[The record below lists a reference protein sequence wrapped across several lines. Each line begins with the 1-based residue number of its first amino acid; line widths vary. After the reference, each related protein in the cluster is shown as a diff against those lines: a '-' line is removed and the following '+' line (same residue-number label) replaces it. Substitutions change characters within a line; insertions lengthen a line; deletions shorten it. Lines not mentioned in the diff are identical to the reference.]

1 MIIRIR
7 IIAICLIFSGAALA
21 ALFCSGRLVMNTTY
35 SVPVGLWWRVDET
48 LQCGDTVRVPIAAFK
63 STGWMPERYWRKNGW
78 GESRDFLKHV
88 AGLSGDLVEPDSSG
102 LLRVAGKVIA
112 NSAPLSFDKAGRPL
126 STFPLPVRLASD
138 EVWLL
143 SDSPRGFDS
152 RYLGPA
158 KREQCHKV
166 KPILTWSKR

>member
-21 ALFCSGRLVMNTTY
+21 ALFCSGRLVLNTTY
-35 SVPVGLWWRVDET
+35 SIPVGLWWRVDEP
-48 LQCGDTVRVPIAAFK
+48 LQGGDTVRVPIAAFR

-102 LLRVAGKVIA
+102 LLRVAGKVIKKQCPSVIRQGRSSFKHV
-112 NSAPLSFDKAGRPL
+112 SAACSSCF
-126 STFPLPVRLASD
+126 
-138 EVWLL
+138 
-143 SDSPRGFDS
+143 
-152 RYLGPA
+152 
-158 KREQCHKV
+158 
-166 KPILTWSKR
+166 

>member
-21 ALFCSGRLVMNTTY
+21 ALFCSGRLVLNTTY
-35 SVPVGLWWRVDET
+35 SVPVGLWWRVDEP
-48 LQCGDTVRVPIAAFK
+48 LQGGDTVRVPIAAFK

-88 AGLSGDLVEPDSSG
+88 AGLSGDLVETDSSG
-102 LLRVAGKVIA
+102 LLRVAGKVIK

-166 KPILTWSKR
+166 KPILTWSNR